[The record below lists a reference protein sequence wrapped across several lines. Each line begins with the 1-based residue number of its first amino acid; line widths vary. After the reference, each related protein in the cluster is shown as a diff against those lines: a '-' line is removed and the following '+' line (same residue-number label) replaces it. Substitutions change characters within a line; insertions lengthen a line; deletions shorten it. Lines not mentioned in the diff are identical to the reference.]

1 MTLFL
6 LQNRI
11 GKMRRA
17 AASSQLKSKGSLPQV
32 LSPVKLHSMLGAQAP
47 GHNSIRDVTNA
58 EMSSF
63 GLNPED
69 TMPFTPEASQTSCRL
84 LLNSTQIT
92 DRPRMN
98 ATSPVSERSLHVS
111 NLSPISLD
119 RNDRASTRFLDEN
132 VLPRMEWMSKAV
144 TPSLFPLLKKKVLVA
159 GTEQSEQDKTV
170 SIKVPVSKRSSFQ
183 TSMSDDPSLMTKP
196 KTSKH
201 LRCSPGQMRTL
212 ENGPKVAKRSL
223 PLSVKYFDPSPLDS
237 DQITETLGSKTA
249 TSPKGSDVPR
259 KEVVKSAANVHSPVH
274 PHGTP
279 VRDTSCSSVGG
290 HDENLK
296 ELWGT
301 FSESQVVQ
309 PPGSVRP
316 TSDGS
321 SAMDLCCEN
330 RGSYSRM
337 KEQWRASSKGG
348 SFGENS
354 AISVAVRVRPLTQRE
369 QQVGTKCVVSLS
381 GKEILIHHP
390 PTNRQLT
397 FSYDYCFGSQ
407 NPEDKGYASQEV
419 VYSLLAQPLLDK
431 VFDGY
436 NTCLF
441 AYGQTGSG
449 KSYTMTGYADEVG
462 IIPRFC
468 KEIFWKVNLTQQE
481 EVKHHVELSYFE
493 VYNERIHD
501 LLTSSKDANA
511 KKKALKVREHPILGP
526 YVTGLSTYVVGSF
539 ADVQTWLELGNKQ
552 RATAA
557 TSMNERSS
565 RSHSVF
571 KLVVAQSKREHLE
584 GEEHDHM
591 VVSHVN
597 LVDLSG
603 SERCNL
609 AQTSGL
615 RTKEGASINKSLLT
629 LGKVISALSEM
640 AQFRRKCFIPYRDSV
655 LTWLLKES
663 LGGNSKTAMIATVSP
678 AAAHVEETLSTLRYA
693 SQARSIINVA
703 KVNEDSNAVLI
714 RELKVEIEKLRTAQ
728 QCSQGI
734 DVLKYEASL
743 QEIQYLKEQLA
754 ERERELAESQKSWQE
769 KLALAEQHKMEE
781 EQELQKAG
789 VCFKVDNHL
798 PNLVNLNEDPQLSE
812 MLLYIIK
819 EGETR
824 VGSLHPDSEHDIQL
838 TGALISEDHCVI
850 TNVQGAVTLRPIPD
864 ARTFV
869 NGNLLAEAVTL
880 HHGDRVIL
888 GGNHYFRFNHPT
900 EVKNGRRA
908 SLMPAGGADGLR
920 DFEFA
925 KNELV
930 EAQKQRIEIEV
941 EKARLQ
947 AQKEMMEELQMAKEL
962 AQQELWAQR
971 RLYEDRI
978 EQLEEEMNKKLLST
992 RKAAEEL
999 LVQLPAL
1006 AQAQGTQQ
1014 KRSKFLGLLEQEK
1027 EKLAQELELL
1037 QQTRANKEQGRKSVS
1052 AENQA
1057 QWTALQ
1063 LSIMLQ
1069 EVNVISKS
1077 LNKHTI
1083 FSRYDLPAMDGEPT
1097 TVCIQ
1102 VTNTKLGICTLWNLE
1117 KFEEKLVSMREMY
1130 QGSYDG
1136 NGESLFYDLTGT
1148 WEAVVKPPSPNRGR
1162 SLLSRQT
1169 SGKLLGKVLLD
1180 APVQNASCAAVCKL
1194 LIGSAME
1201 ALGKE
1206 GESGS
1211 LLLKMLLDLKAVLDS
1226 SAAIAQAC
1234 EQCVYSTAM
1243 VSDDRSI
1250 QPHCIKVSSAIEQLA
1265 VCVRLLEACAPGS
1278 GALKDHLE
1286 AEVKKLGGNVAF
1298 LLNGCECDIAS
1309 MILESKEQIEQSV
1322 IAVASWLGQLT
1333 VAVGL
1338 EANLEGAEF
1347 LPNNV
1352 TEAVT
1357 GGAESYIDMQ
1367 IDKNTAELLDLQR
1380 QNLSS
1385 EKQLAETVR
1394 RRFLSVGSS
1403 LQCFMEKCKIFWRE
1417 FESLKKQ
1424 KSEKPPSLSFQ
1435 ERVSCYKTLSC
1446 DLNALQVAWKRA
1458 STIALQCLKADQD
1471 PDLAKLK
1478 QATETFSKTAVL
1490 LAKTF
1495 DALCSAAQAESP
1507 HQSVYQ
1513 LAVVTKQTEAAASQI
1528 HSSARDLLQL
1538 AETLGCDNCLR
1549 SGMEALKNKRQLPM
1563 NPGPDSSIHLRG
1575 RSGNYVRVAVAKLN
1589 RALIKRE
1596 PLP

>member
-1 MTLFL
+1 MSS
-6 LQNRI
+6 
-11 GKMRRA
+11 A
-17 AASSQLKSKGSLPQV
+17 AAPSQLKSKGSLPQV
-32 LSPVKLHSMLGAQAP
+32 LSPVKLHSTLGTQSP
-47 GHNSIRDVTNA
+47 GHHSIKVLTNA

-92 DRPRMN
+92 NSPRMN
-98 ATSPVSERSLHVS
+98 ATSQVSERSLHVS
-111 NLSPISLD
+111 NLSPISLEK
-119 RNDRASTRFLDEN
+119 NDRAPTRFLDEN
-132 VLPRMEWMSKAV
+132 VQPRMEWMSKTV
-144 TPSLFPLLKKKVLVA
+144 TQSLFPPLKRKVLVDR
-159 GTEQSEQDKTV
+159 TEQSEQEKTV
-170 SIKVPVSKRSSFQ
+170 SIKVPVSKRCSFQ
-183 TSMSDDPSLMTKP
+183 TSMSDDPPLMMKP
-196 KTSKH
+196 ETSKH
-201 LRCSPGQMRTL
+201 LRRSPGQMCIL
-212 ENGPKVAKRSL
+212 ENGPKVAKSRL
-223 PLSVKYFDPSPLDS
+223 PLSVKYFGPSPLNC

-249 TSPKGSDVPR
+249 KPSKGSDVPG
-259 KEVVKSAANVHSPVH
+259 KEAVKNTANVQSPVH

-279 VRDTSCSSVGG
+279 VRDTIYSSMDG

-309 PPGSVRP
+309 PSGNVRP
-316 TSDGS
+316 ASDGS
-321 SAMDLCCEN
+321 STMDLCCEN
-330 RGSYSRM
+330 RGSRGHV
-337 KEQWRASSKGG
+337 KEQWRTSSKGG
-348 SFGENS
+348 SSGESS

-390 PTNRQLT
+390 HTNRQLT

-419 VYSLLAQPLLDK
+419 VYCLLAQPLLDK
-431 VFDGY
+431 VFEGY

-481 EVKHHVELSYFE
+481 EVKHRIELSYFE

-557 TSMNERSS
+557 TSVNERSS

-571 KLVVAQSKREHLE
+571 KLVVAQTKREHLE
-584 GEEHDHM
+584 GEAHDHM
-591 VVSHVN
+591 LVSHVN

-615 RTKEGASINKSLLT
+615 RTQEGASINKSLLT

-640 AQFRRKCFIPYRDSV
+640 SQFKRKCFIPYRDSV

-663 LGGNSKTAMIATVSP
+663 LGGNSKTAMIATISP
-678 AAAHVEETLSTLRYA
+678 TAAHVEETLSTLRYA
-693 SQARSIINVA
+693 SQARSIVNVA

-714 RELKVEIEKLRTAQ
+714 RELKAEIEKLRAAQ

-743 QEIQYLKEQLA
+743 REIQYLKEQLA

-769 KLALAEQHKMEE
+769 KLTLAEQHKREE

-789 VCFKVDNHL
+789 VCFKVDNCL
-798 PNLVNLNEDPQLSE
+798 PNLVNLNKDPQLSE
-812 MLLYIIK
+812 MLLYILK

-838 TGALISEDHCVI
+838 TGALISVDHCVI
-850 TNVQGAVTLRPIPD
+850 TNVQGVVTLSPIPD

-869 NGNLLAEAVTL
+869 NGNLLVEAVTL

-888 GGNHYFRFNHPT
+888 GGNHYFRFNHPM

-930 EAQKQRIEIEV
+930 EAQKQRIEMEV
-941 EKARLQ
+941 EEARLQ

-978 EQLEEEMNKKLLST
+978 KQLEE
-992 RKAAEEL
+992 
-999 LVQLPAL
+999 QL
-1006 AQAQGTQQ
+1006 AQDTQQ
-1014 KRSKFLGLLEQEK
+1014 KRSKFLDLLEQEK
-1027 EKLAQELELL
+1027 EKLAQEMELL
-1037 QQTRANKEQGRKSVS
+1037 QQTRAAKEQERKIAS

-1077 LNKHTI
+1077 LNKHTL
-1083 FSRYDLPAMDGEPT
+1083 FSRYDLPAMNGEPT
-1097 TVCIQ
+1097 TVCIR

-1117 KFEEKLVSMREMY
+1117 KFEERLVSMREMY

-1136 NGESLFYDLTGT
+1136 NGDSLFYDLTGT
-1148 WEAVVKPPSPNRGR
+1148 WEAVVKPPSPSRGR
-1162 SLLSRQT
+1162 SPLSRQT
-1169 SGKLLGKVLLD
+1169 SGKLLGK
-1180 APVQNASCAAVCKL
+1180 
-1194 LIGSAME
+1194 
-1201 ALGKE
+1201 
-1206 GESGS
+1206 
-1211 LLLKMLLDLKAVLDS
+1211 
-1226 SAAIAQAC
+1226 
-1234 EQCVYSTAM
+1234 

-1250 QPHCIKVSSAIEQLA
+1250 QPHCIKVSSAIDQLA
-1265 VCVRLLEACAPGS
+1265 ICVRLLETCVPGS

-1298 LLNGCECDIAS
+1298 LLNGCECEITS

-1322 IAVASWLGQLT
+1322 IAVASWLGRLM
-1333 VAVGL
+1333 VAVGP
-1338 EANLEGAEF
+1338 EANLERTEF
-1347 LPNNV
+1347 LPTNV

-1357 GGAESYIDMQ
+1357 GGAESYIGMQ
-1367 IDKNTAELLDLQR
+1367 IDKNTEELLDLQH

-1385 EKQLAETVR
+1385 GKQLAEEVR
-1394 RRFLSVGSS
+1394 RQLLSVGSS

-1435 ERVSCYKTLSC
+1435 ERLSCYKTLSW
-1446 DLNALQVAWKRA
+1446 DLNALQVAWKQA

-1495 DALCSAAQAESP
+1495 DALCSAAHAKSP

-1538 AETLGCDNCLR
+1538 AQRLGSDNCLR
-1549 SGMEALKNKRQLPM
+1549 LGMEALKNKRQLPM

-1589 RALIKRE
+1589 QALIKRE

>member
-1 MTLFL
+1 MSS
-6 LQNRI
+6 
-11 GKMRRA
+11 A
-17 AASSQLKSKGSLPQV
+17 AAPSQLKSKGSLPQV
-32 LSPVKLHSMLGAQAP
+32 LSPVKLHSTLGTQSP
-47 GHNSIRDVTNA
+47 GHHSIKVLTNA

-98 ATSPVSERSLHVS
+98 ATSQVSERSLHVS
-111 NLSPISLD
+111 NLSPISLEK
-119 RNDRASTRFLDEN
+119 NDRAPTRFLDEN
-132 VLPRMEWMSKAV
+132 VQPRMEWMSKTV
-144 TPSLFPLLKKKVLVA
+144 TQSLFPPLKRKVLVDR
-159 GTEQSEQDKTV
+159 TEQSEQEKTV
-170 SIKVPVSKRSSFQ
+170 SIKVPVSKRCSFQ
-183 TSMSDDPSLMTKP
+183 TSMSDDPHLMMKP
-196 KTSKH
+196 ETSKH
-201 LRCSPGQMRTL
+201 LRRSPGQMCIL
-212 ENGPKVAKRSL
+212 ENGPKVAKSRL
-223 PLSVKYFDPSPLDS
+223 PLSVKYFGPSPLNC

-249 TSPKGSDVPR
+249 KPSKGSDVPG
-259 KEVVKSAANVHSPVH
+259 KEAVKNTANVQSPVH

-279 VRDTSCSSVGG
+279 VRDTIYSSMDG

-309 PPGSVRP
+309 PSGNVRP
-316 TSDGS
+316 ASDGS
-321 SAMDLCCEN
+321 STMDLCCEN
-330 RGSYSRM
+330 RGSRGHV
-337 KEQWRASSKGG
+337 KEQWRTSSKGG
-348 SFGENS
+348 SSGESS

-390 PTNRQLT
+390 HTNRQLT

-419 VYSLLAQPLLDK
+419 VYCLLAQPLLDK
-431 VFDGY
+431 VFEGY

-462 IIPRFC
+462 LIPRFC

-481 EVKHHVELSYFE
+481 EVKHRIELSYFE

-557 TSMNERSS
+557 TSVNERSS

-571 KLVVAQSKREHLE
+571 KLVVAQTKREHLE
-584 GEEHDHM
+584 GEAHDHM
-591 VVSHVN
+591 LVSHVN

-615 RTKEGASINKSLLT
+615 RTQEGASINKSLLT

-640 AQFRRKCFIPYRDSV
+640 SQFKRKCFIPYRDSV

-663 LGGNSKTAMIATVSP
+663 LGGNSKTAMIATISP
-678 AAAHVEETLSTLRYA
+678 TAAHVEETLSTLRYA
-693 SQARSIINVA
+693 SQARSIVNVA

-714 RELKVEIEKLRTAQ
+714 RELKAEIEKLRAAQ

-743 QEIQYLKEQLA
+743 REIQYLKEQLA

-769 KLALAEQHKMEE
+769 KLTLAEQHKREE

-789 VCFKVDNHL
+789 VCFKVDNCL
-798 PNLVNLNEDPQLSE
+798 PNLVNLNKDPQLSE
-812 MLLYIIK
+812 MLLYILK

-838 TGALISEDHCVI
+838 TGALISVDHCVI
-850 TNVQGAVTLRPIPD
+850 TNVQGVVTLSPIPD

-869 NGNLLAEAVTL
+869 NGNLLVEAVTL

-888 GGNHYFRFNHPT
+888 GGNHYFRFNHPM

-930 EAQKQRIEIEV
+930 EAQKQRIEMEV
-941 EKARLQ
+941 EEARLQ

-978 EQLEEEMNKKLLST
+978 KQLEE
-992 RKAAEEL
+992 
-999 LVQLPAL
+999 QL
-1006 AQAQGTQQ
+1006 AQDTQQ
-1014 KRSKFLGLLEQEK
+1014 KRSKFLDLLEQEK
-1027 EKLAQELELL
+1027 EKLAQEMELL
-1037 QQTRANKEQGRKSVS
+1037 QQTRAAKEQERKIAS

-1077 LNKHTI
+1077 LNKHTL
-1083 FSRYDLPAMDGEPT
+1083 FSRYDLPAMNGEPT
-1097 TVCIQ
+1097 TVCIR

-1117 KFEEKLVSMREMY
+1117 KFEERLVSMREMY

-1136 NGESLFYDLTGT
+1136 NGDSLFYDLTGT
-1148 WEAVVKPPSPNRGR
+1148 WEAVVKPPSPSRGR
-1162 SLLSRQT
+1162 SPLSRQT
-1169 SGKLLGKVLLD
+1169 SGKLLGKAPLD
-1180 APVQNASCAAVCKL
+1180 APVQNASCAAVCKM
-1194 LIGSAME
+1194 LIDSAME

-1206 GESGS
+1206 EESGS

-1234 EQCVYSTAM
+1234 EQCVYNTAM

-1250 QPHCIKVSSAIEQLA
+1250 QPHCIKVSSAIDQLA
-1265 VCVRLLEACAPGS
+1265 ICVRLLETCVPGS

-1298 LLNGCECDIAS
+1298 LLNGCECEITS

-1322 IAVASWLGQLT
+1322 IAVASWLGRLM
-1333 VAVGL
+1333 VAVGP
-1338 EANLEGAEF
+1338 EANLERTEF
-1347 LPNNV
+1347 LPTNV

-1357 GGAESYIDMQ
+1357 GGAESYIGMQ
-1367 IDKNTAELLDLQR
+1367 IDKNTEELLDLQH

-1385 EKQLAETVR
+1385 GKQLAEEVR
-1394 RRFLSVGSS
+1394 RQLLSVGSS

-1435 ERVSCYKTLSC
+1435 ERLSCYKTLSC
-1446 DLNALQVAWKRA
+1446 DLNALQVAWKQA

-1495 DALCSAAQAESP
+1495 DALCSAAHAKSP

-1538 AETLGCDNCLR
+1538 AQRLGSDNCLR
-1549 SGMEALKNKRQLPM
+1549 LGMEALKNKRQLPM

-1589 RALIKRE
+1589 QALIKRE

>member
-1 MTLFL
+1 MSS
-6 LQNRI
+6 
-11 GKMRRA
+11 A
-17 AASSQLKSKGSLPQV
+17 AAPSQLKSKGSLPQV
-32 LSPVKLHSMLGAQAP
+32 LSPVKLHSTLGTQSP
-47 GHNSIRDVTNA
+47 GHHSIKVLTNA

-92 DRPRMN
+92 NSPRMN
-98 ATSPVSERSLHVS
+98 ATSQVSERSLHVS
-111 NLSPISLD
+111 NLSPISLEK
-119 RNDRASTRFLDEN
+119 NDRAPTRFLDEN
-132 VLPRMEWMSKAV
+132 VQPRMEWMSKTV
-144 TPSLFPLLKKKVLVA
+144 TQSLFPPLKRKVLVDR
-159 GTEQSEQDKTV
+159 TEQSEQEKTV
-170 SIKVPVSKRSSFQ
+170 SIKVPVSKRCSFQ
-183 TSMSDDPSLMTKP
+183 TSMSDDPPLMMKP
-196 KTSKH
+196 ETSKH
-201 LRCSPGQMRTL
+201 LRRSPGQMCIL
-212 ENGPKVAKRSL
+212 ENGPKVAKSRL
-223 PLSVKYFDPSPLDS
+223 PLSVKYFGPSPLNC

-249 TSPKGSDVPR
+249 KPSKGSDVPG
-259 KEVVKSAANVHSPVH
+259 KEAVKNTANVQSPVH

-279 VRDTSCSSVGG
+279 VRDTIYSSMDG

-309 PPGSVRP
+309 PSGNVRP
-316 TSDGS
+316 ASDGS
-321 SAMDLCCEN
+321 STMDLCCEN
-330 RGSYSRM
+330 RGSRGHV
-337 KEQWRASSKGG
+337 KEQWRTSSKGG
-348 SFGENS
+348 SSGESS

-390 PTNRQLT
+390 HTNRQLT

-419 VYSLLAQPLLDK
+419 VYCLLAQPLLDK
-431 VFDGY
+431 VFEGY

-481 EVKHHVELSYFE
+481 EVKHRIELSYFE

-557 TSMNERSS
+557 TSVNERSS

-571 KLVVAQSKREHLE
+571 KLVVAQTKREHLE
-584 GEEHDHM
+584 GEAHDHM
-591 VVSHVN
+591 
-597 LVDLSG
+597 L
-603 SERCNL
+603 
-609 AQTSGL
+609 
-615 RTKEGASINKSLLT
+615 EGASINKSLLT

-640 AQFRRKCFIPYRDSV
+640 SQFKRKCFIPYRDSV

-663 LGGNSKTAMIATVSP
+663 LGGNSKTAMIATISP
-678 AAAHVEETLSTLRYA
+678 TAAHVEETLSTLRYA
-693 SQARSIINVA
+693 SQARSIVNVA

-714 RELKVEIEKLRTAQ
+714 RELKAEIEKLRAAQ

-743 QEIQYLKEQLA
+743 REIQYLKEQLA

-769 KLALAEQHKMEE
+769 KLTLAEQHKREE

-789 VCFKVDNHL
+789 VCFKVDNCL
-798 PNLVNLNEDPQLSE
+798 PNLVNLNKDPQLSE
-812 MLLYIIK
+812 MLLYILK

-838 TGALISEDHCVI
+838 TGALISVDHCVI
-850 TNVQGAVTLRPIPD
+850 TNVQGVVTLSPIPD

-869 NGNLLAEAVTL
+869 NGNLLVEAVTL

-888 GGNHYFRFNHPT
+888 GGNHYFRFNHPM

-930 EAQKQRIEIEV
+930 EAQKQRIEMEV
-941 EKARLQ
+941 EEARLQ

-978 EQLEEEMNKKLLST
+978 KQLEE
-992 RKAAEEL
+992 
-999 LVQLPAL
+999 QL
-1006 AQAQGTQQ
+1006 AQDTQQ
-1014 KRSKFLGLLEQEK
+1014 KRSKFLDLLEQEK
-1027 EKLAQELELL
+1027 EKLAQEMELL
-1037 QQTRANKEQGRKSVS
+1037 QQTRAAKEQERKIAS

-1077 LNKHTI
+1077 LNKHTL
-1083 FSRYDLPAMDGEPT
+1083 FSRYDLPAMNGEPT
-1097 TVCIQ
+1097 TVCIR

-1117 KFEEKLVSMREMY
+1117 KFEERLVSMREMY

-1136 NGESLFYDLTGT
+1136 NGDSLFYDLTGT
-1148 WEAVVKPPSPNRGR
+1148 WEAVVKPPSPSRGR
-1162 SLLSRQT
+1162 SPLSRQT
-1169 SGKLLGKVLLD
+1169 SGKLLGKAPLD
-1180 APVQNASCAAVCKL
+1180 APVQNASCAAVCKM
-1194 LIGSAME
+1194 LIDSAME

-1206 GESGS
+1206 EESGS

-1234 EQCVYSTAM
+1234 EQCVYNTAM

-1250 QPHCIKVSSAIEQLA
+1250 QPHCIKVSSAIDQLA
-1265 VCVRLLEACAPGS
+1265 ICVRLLETCVPGS

-1298 LLNGCECDIAS
+1298 LLNGCECEITS

-1322 IAVASWLGQLT
+1322 IAVASWLGRLM
-1333 VAVGL
+1333 VAVGP
-1338 EANLEGAEF
+1338 EANLERTEF
-1347 LPNNV
+1347 LPTNV

-1357 GGAESYIDMQ
+1357 GGAESYIGMQ
-1367 IDKNTAELLDLQR
+1367 IDKNTEELLDLQH

-1385 EKQLAETVR
+1385 GKQLAEEVR
-1394 RRFLSVGSS
+1394 RQLLSVGSS

-1435 ERVSCYKTLSC
+1435 ERLSCYKTLSW
-1446 DLNALQVAWKRA
+1446 DLNALQVAWKQA

-1495 DALCSAAQAESP
+1495 DALCSAAHAKSP

-1538 AETLGCDNCLR
+1538 AQRLGSDNCLR
-1549 SGMEALKNKRQLPM
+1549 LGMEALKNKRQLPM

-1589 RALIKRE
+1589 QALIKRE

>member
-1 MTLFL
+1 MSS
-6 LQNRI
+6 
-11 GKMRRA
+11 A
-17 AASSQLKSKGSLPQV
+17 AAPSQLKSKGSLPQV
-32 LSPVKLHSMLGAQAP
+32 LSPVKLHSTLGTQSP
-47 GHNSIRDVTNA
+47 GHHSIKVLTNA

-92 DRPRMN
+92 NSPRMN
-98 ATSPVSERSLHVS
+98 ATSQVSERSLHVS
-111 NLSPISLD
+111 NLSPISLEK
-119 RNDRASTRFLDEN
+119 NDRAPTRFLDEN
-132 VLPRMEWMSKAV
+132 VQPRMEWMSKTV
-144 TPSLFPLLKKKVLVA
+144 TQSLFPPLKRKVLVDR
-159 GTEQSEQDKTV
+159 TEQSEQEKTV
-170 SIKVPVSKRSSFQ
+170 SIKVPVSKRCSFQ
-183 TSMSDDPSLMTKP
+183 TSMSDDPPLMMKP
-196 KTSKH
+196 ETSKH
-201 LRCSPGQMRTL
+201 LRRSPGQMCIL
-212 ENGPKVAKRSL
+212 ENGPKVAKSRL
-223 PLSVKYFDPSPLDS
+223 PLSVKYFGPSPLNC

-249 TSPKGSDVPR
+249 KPSKGSDVPG
-259 KEVVKSAANVHSPVH
+259 KEAVKNTANVQSPVH

-279 VRDTSCSSVGG
+279 VRDTIYSSMDG

-309 PPGSVRP
+309 PSGNVRP
-316 TSDGS
+316 ASDGS
-321 SAMDLCCEN
+321 STMDLCCEN
-330 RGSYSRM
+330 RGSRGHV
-337 KEQWRASSKGG
+337 KEQWRTSSKGG
-348 SFGENS
+348 SSGESS

-390 PTNRQLT
+390 HTNRQLT

-419 VYSLLAQPLLDK
+419 VYCLLAQPLLDK
-431 VFDGY
+431 VFEGY

-481 EVKHHVELSYFE
+481 EVKHRIELSYFE

-557 TSMNERSS
+557 TSVNERSS

-571 KLVVAQSKREHLE
+571 KLVVAQTKREHLE
-584 GEEHDHM
+584 GEAHDHM
-591 VVSHVN
+591 LVSHVN

-615 RTKEGASINKSLLT
+615 RTQEGASINKSLLT

-640 AQFRRKCFIPYRDSV
+640 SQFKRKCFIPYRDSV

-663 LGGNSKTAMIATVSP
+663 LGGNSKTAMIATISP
-678 AAAHVEETLSTLRYA
+678 TAAHVEETLSTLRYA
-693 SQARSIINVA
+693 SQARSIVNVA

-714 RELKVEIEKLRTAQ
+714 RELKAEIEKLRAAQ

-743 QEIQYLKEQLA
+743 REIQYLKEQLA

-769 KLALAEQHKMEE
+769 KLTLAEQHKREE

-789 VCFKVDNHL
+789 VCFKVDNCL
-798 PNLVNLNEDPQLSE
+798 PNLVNLNKDPQLSE
-812 MLLYIIK
+812 MLLYILK

-838 TGALISEDHCVI
+838 TGALISVDHCVI
-850 TNVQGAVTLRPIPD
+850 TNVQGVVTLSPIPD

-869 NGNLLAEAVTL
+869 NGNLLVEAVTL

-888 GGNHYFRFNHPT
+888 GGNHYFRFNHPM

-930 EAQKQRIEIEV
+930 EAQKQRIEMEV
-941 EKARLQ
+941 EEARLQ

-978 EQLEEEMNKKLLST
+978 KQLEE
-992 RKAAEEL
+992 
-999 LVQLPAL
+999 QL
-1006 AQAQGTQQ
+1006 AQDTQQ
-1014 KRSKFLGLLEQEK
+1014 KRSKFLDLLEQEK
-1027 EKLAQELELL
+1027 EKLAQEMELL
-1037 QQTRANKEQGRKSVS
+1037 QQTRAAKEQERKIAS

-1077 LNKHTI
+1077 LNKHTL
-1083 FSRYDLPAMDGEPT
+1083 FSRYDLPAMNGEPT
-1097 TVCIQ
+1097 TVCIR

-1117 KFEEKLVSMREMY
+1117 KFEERLVSMREMY

-1136 NGESLFYDLTGT
+1136 NGDSLFYDLTGT
-1148 WEAVVKPPSPNRGR
+1148 WEAVVKPPSPSR
-1162 SLLSRQT
+1162 SPLSRQT
-1169 SGKLLGKVLLD
+1169 SGKLLGK
-1180 APVQNASCAAVCKL
+1180 
-1194 LIGSAME
+1194 
-1201 ALGKE
+1201 
-1206 GESGS
+1206 
-1211 LLLKMLLDLKAVLDS
+1211 
-1226 SAAIAQAC
+1226 
-1234 EQCVYSTAM
+1234 

-1250 QPHCIKVSSAIEQLA
+1250 QPHCIKVSSAIDQLA
-1265 VCVRLLEACAPGS
+1265 ICVRLLETCVPGS

-1298 LLNGCECDIAS
+1298 LLNGCECEITS

-1322 IAVASWLGQLT
+1322 IAVASWLGRLM
-1333 VAVGL
+1333 VAVGP
-1338 EANLEGAEF
+1338 EANLERTEF
-1347 LPNNV
+1347 LPTNV

-1357 GGAESYIDMQ
+1357 GGAESYIGMQ
-1367 IDKNTAELLDLQR
+1367 IDKNTEELLDLQH

-1385 EKQLAETVR
+1385 GKQLAEEVR
-1394 RRFLSVGSS
+1394 RQLLSVGSS

-1435 ERVSCYKTLSC
+1435 ERLSCYKTLSW
-1446 DLNALQVAWKRA
+1446 DLNALQVAWKQA

-1495 DALCSAAQAESP
+1495 DALCSAAHAKSP

-1538 AETLGCDNCLR
+1538 AQRLGSDNCLR
-1549 SGMEALKNKRQLPM
+1549 LGMEALKNKRQLPM

-1589 RALIKRE
+1589 QALIKRE

>member
-1 MTLFL
+1 
-6 LQNRI
+6 
-11 GKMRRA
+11 
-17 AASSQLKSKGSLPQV
+17 
-32 LSPVKLHSMLGAQAP
+32 
-47 GHNSIRDVTNA
+47 
-58 EMSSF
+58 
-63 GLNPED
+63 
-69 TMPFTPEASQTSCRL
+69 
-84 LLNSTQIT
+84 
-92 DRPRMN
+92 
-98 ATSPVSERSLHVS
+98 
-111 NLSPISLD
+111 
-119 RNDRASTRFLDEN
+119 
-132 VLPRMEWMSKAV
+132 MSKTV
-144 TPSLFPLLKKKVLVA
+144 TQSLFPPLKRKVLVDR
-159 GTEQSEQDKTV
+159 TEQSEQEKTV
-170 SIKVPVSKRSSFQ
+170 SIKVPVSKRCSFQ
-183 TSMSDDPSLMTKP
+183 TSMSDDPHLMMKP
-196 KTSKH
+196 ETSKH
-201 LRCSPGQMRTL
+201 LRRSPGQMCIL
-212 ENGPKVAKRSL
+212 ENGPKVAKSRL
-223 PLSVKYFDPSPLDS
+223 PLSVKYFGPSPLNC

-249 TSPKGSDVPR
+249 KPSKGSDVPG
-259 KEVVKSAANVHSPVH
+259 KEAVKNTANVQSPVH

-279 VRDTSCSSVGG
+279 VRDTIYSSMDG

-296 ELWGT
+296 E
-301 FSESQVVQ
+301 
-309 PPGSVRP
+309 GS
-316 TSDGS
+316 
-321 SAMDLCCEN
+321 
-330 RGSYSRM
+330 RGHV
-337 KEQWRASSKGG
+337 KEQWRTSSKGG
-348 SFGENS
+348 SSGESS

-390 PTNRQLT
+390 HTNRQLT

-419 VYSLLAQPLLDK
+419 VYCLLAQPLLDK
-431 VFDGY
+431 VFEGY

-462 IIPRFC
+462 LIPRFC

-481 EVKHHVELSYFE
+481 EVKHRIELSYFE

-526 YVTGLSTYVVGSF
+526 Y
-539 ADVQTWLELGNKQ
+539 TWLELGNKQ

-557 TSMNERSS
+557 TSVNERSS

-571 KLVVAQSKREHLE
+571 KLVVAQTKREHLE
-584 GEEHDHM
+584 GEAHDHM
-591 VVSHVN
+591 LVSHVN

-615 RTKEGASINKSLLT
+615 RTQEGASINKSLLT

-640 AQFRRKCFIPYRDSV
+640 SQFKRKCFIPYRDSV

-663 LGGNSKTAMIATVSP
+663 LGGNSKTAMIATISP
-678 AAAHVEETLSTLRYA
+678 TAAHVEETLSTLRYA
-693 SQARSIINVA
+693 SQARSIVNVA

-714 RELKVEIEKLRTAQ
+714 RELKAEIEKLRAAQ

-743 QEIQYLKEQLA
+743 REIQYLKEQLA

-769 KLALAEQHKMEE
+769 KLTLAEQHKREE

-789 VCFKVDNHL
+789 VCFKVDNCL
-798 PNLVNLNEDPQLSE
+798 PNLVNLNKDPQLSE
-812 MLLYIIK
+812 MLLYILK

-838 TGALISEDHCVI
+838 TGALISVDHCVI
-850 TNVQGAVTLRPIPD
+850 TNVQGVVTLSPIPD

-869 NGNLLAEAVTL
+869 NGNLLVEAVTL

-888 GGNHYFRFNHPT
+888 GGNHYFRFNHPM

-930 EAQKQRIEIEV
+930 EAQKQRIEMEV
-941 EKARLQ
+941 EEARLQ

-978 EQLEEEMNKKLLST
+978 KQLEEQLVSFLECLPHF
-992 RKAAEEL
+992 KAIARNRPPL
-999 LVQLPAL
+999 FSHSNCD
-1006 AQAQGTQQ
+1006 TQQ
-1014 KRSKFLGLLEQEK
+1014 KRSKFLDLLEQEK
-1027 EKLAQELELL
+1027 EKLAQEMELL
-1037 QQTRANKEQGRKSVS
+1037 QQTRAAKEQERKIAS

-1077 LNKHTI
+1077 LNKHTL
-1083 FSRYDLPAMDGEPT
+1083 FSRYDLPAMNGEPT
-1097 TVCIQ
+1097 TVCIR

-1117 KFEEKLVSMREMY
+1117 KFEERLVSMREMY

-1136 NGESLFYDLTGT
+1136 NGDSLFYDLTGT
-1148 WEAVVKPPSPNRGR
+1148 WEAVVKPPSPSRY
-1162 SLLSRQT
+1162 RQT
-1169 SGKLLGKVLLD
+1169 GGV
-1180 APVQNASCAAVCKL
+1180 PHCAAVCKM
-1194 LIGSAME
+1194 LIDSAME

-1206 GESGS
+1206 EESGS

-1234 EQCVYSTAM
+1234 EQL
-1243 VSDDRSI
+1243 SDDRSI
-1250 QPHCIKVSSAIEQLA
+1250 QPHCIKVSSAIDQLA
-1265 VCVRLLEACAPGS
+1265 ICVRLLETCVPGS

-1298 LLNGCECDIAS
+1298 LLNGCECEITS

-1322 IAVASWLGQLT
+1322 IAVASWLGRLM
-1333 VAVGL
+1333 VAVGP
-1338 EANLEGAEF
+1338 EANLERTEVRLNFCRGEVGMTVQLSIKML
-1347 LPNNV
+1347 LPQML
-1352 TEAVT
+1352 T
-1357 GGAESYIDMQ
+1357 
-1367 IDKNTAELLDLQR
+1367 LLPVCERL
-1380 QNLSS
+1380 
-1385 EKQLAETVR
+1385 LAEEVR
-1394 RRFLSVGSS
+1394 RQLLSVGSS
-1403 LQCFMEKCKIFWRE
+1403 LQCFMEKCKIFW
-1417 FESLKKQ
+1417 
-1424 KSEKPPSLSFQ
+1424 
-1435 ERVSCYKTLSC
+1435 VSVCGKGRGCAVLGIISIG
-1446 DLNALQVAWKRA
+1446 W
-1458 STIALQCLKADQD
+1458 
-1471 PDLAKLK
+1471 LK

-1495 DALCSAAQAESP
+1495 DALCSAAHAKSP

-1538 AETLGCDNCLR
+1538 AQRLGSDNCLR
-1549 SGMEALKNKRQLPM
+1549 LGMEALKNKRQLPM

-1589 RALIKRE
+1589 QALIKRE